1 MIESLWLQIGPY
13 FDLLNATGN
22 WRAANVEHRA
32 LRDALSSGDG
42 AAARRAL
49 QADIEGAAD
58 VLMRLLSAGNG
69 DRRVSA
75 VAGEG

>member
-1 MIESLWLQIGPY
+1 
-13 FDLLNATGN
+13 
-22 WRAANVEHRA
+22 
-32 LRDALSSGDG
+32 LRNALSSGDG

-49 QADIEGAAD
+49 QVDIEGAAD
-58 VLMRLLSAGNG
+58 ILMRLLSAGNG

>member
-1 MIESLWLQIGPY
+1 MIESLRLQIGPY

-22 WRAANVEHRA
+22 RRRANVEPRA
-32 LRDALSSGDG
+32 LRNALSSGDG

-49 QADIEGAAD
+49 QVDIEGAAD
-58 VLMRLLSAGNG
+58 ILMRLLSAGNG

>member
-1 MIESLWLQIGPY
+1 MIESLWLQIGPN

-49 QADIEGAAD
+49 QADTEGAAD
-58 VLMRLLSAGNG
+58 VLMRLLSAGNE
-69 DRRVSA
+69 DRRASA